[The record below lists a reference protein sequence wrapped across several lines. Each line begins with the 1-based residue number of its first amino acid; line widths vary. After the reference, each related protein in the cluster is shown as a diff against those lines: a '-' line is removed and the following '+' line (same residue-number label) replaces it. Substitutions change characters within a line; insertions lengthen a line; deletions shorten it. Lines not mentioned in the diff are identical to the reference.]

1 MSENYQNYNSNE
13 EENFNIETPKIN
25 LNQFIYENIINNP
38 NGNLEIN
45 KNALLQEII
54 DKVEDGNN
62 YIEQINSYFGDKD
75 TMKVSE
81 FQNLINSHIE
91 SSSENRYNQNQ
102 ETDDNNINNTNN
114 TIQYDLDY
122 LSTDLPKDK
131 NRSKILKLISEKKSL
146 QSKNP
151 NYVDSNELRRE
162 LKRLKLPKEKSI
174 IKPKNN
180 KIHFING
187 EIQYEEESSSNT
199 LNIKNFSPFIRERS
213 QNDNSDLINI
223 VKPINKNKK
232 NNINYYDPVSVG
244 IENIRNKII
253 NEKFD
258 TNNYVYTSPKEESDV
273 DYFFNLYKNCS
284 FQNQSIK
291 SLDFGVHKV
300 CKKDY
305 AKLPEKTKN
314 KNNKKGELLTSPVEN
329 YKSNLLD
336 KIEIAQKNISSPKDS
351 TSVSDLKNNFLKDNK
366 SKGKSND
373 EENIDKNKN
382 RKEFS
387 QLDNRVRQ
395 VSKMNNE
402 LLENKINENKK
413 KILNENFIQIPQ
425 KENQKDI
432 NYEKEIQHR
441 NLLNN
446 LI

>member
-1 MSENYQNYNSNE
+1 MSEDNQNYNSNE
-13 EENFNIETPKIN
+13 EENFNIETPKMN
-25 LNQFIYENIINNP
+25 LNQFIYENIMNNP

-45 KNALLQEII
+45 KNALLQEIV

-75 TMKVSE
+75 VMTVSE
-81 FQNLINSHIE
+81 FQNLINSHVE

-102 ETDDNNINNTNN
+102 YTNDNNINNTDKI
-114 TIQYDLDY
+114 TQYDLDY
-122 LSTDLPKDK
+122 LSSDLPKDK

-146 QSKNP
+146 QSKNK
-151 NYVDSNELRRE
+151 NYIDSNELRRE
-162 LKRLKLPKEKSI
+162 LIRLKLPKEKSI

-232 NNINYYDPVSVG
+232 NNINYYDPISIG
-244 IENIRNKII
+244 IENIKNKLI
-253 NEKFD
+253 NEQFD
-258 TNNYVYTSPKEESDV
+258 INNYVYTSPNEESDV